1 MTSSSILLKFCNFF
15 SIIFYC
21 NNTNYEY
28 AKFHVK
34 SIFLSGFMPEGHY
47 MSPVPWGMIREKYP
61 WADRVKKI
69 EPIQA
74 KKNSRNI
81 DGMEN

>member
-1 MTSSSILLKFCNFF
+1 
-15 SIIFYC
+15 
-21 NNTNYEY
+21 
-28 AKFHVK
+28 
-34 SIFLSGFMPEGHY
+34 MP
-47 MSPVPWGMIREKYP
+47 PVPWGMIREKYP